1 MSDGD
6 DYDLVVYLPIY
17 IVIHW
22 NLIITWATCA
32 FIAAVLNTC
41 GPQTFVICG
50 HLPGGDPRAKT
61 DIFVYFILF
70 ELNLEIE
77 MTNRQNLI
85 ICIFFAYAYGKI
97 FQI

>member
-1 MSDGD
+1 MVMMIMIWWFTC
-6 DYDLVVYLPIY
+6 LY

-41 GPQTFVICG
+41 GPRTLVICG

-61 DIFVYFILF
+61 ASKD
-70 ELNLEIE
+70 
-77 MTNRQNLI
+77 
-85 ICIFFAYAYGKI
+85 
-97 FQI
+97 